1 MAAPSPPKPA
11 PTMAMSVSWAVTALI
26 IADGDDR
33 GAASRATRGA
43 LLRRG
48 SLRAV
53 GRLPAVLPAAEAGG
67 GSGDPREPDR
77 LVAAGGGPGA
87 RRDAQLRI
95 GVERRARSPQAR
107 APRDRGSADRR
118 ELGHVHLRGQLRPRD
133 R

>member
-67 GSGDPREPDR
+67 GSGDPPEPDR
-77 LVAAGGGPGA
+77 LVAAGGG
-87 RRDAQLRI
+87 
-95 GVERRARSPQAR
+95 S
-107 APRDRGSADRR
+107 GSRR
-118 ELGHVHLRGQLRPRD
+118 EAPPRVWVGGGGRRP
-133 R
+133 